1 VEIKR
6 QENREIWIPATIL
19 SMDALAEK
27 HIKEHLLTKQ
37 FYLKRKIIWA
47 LDPIP
52 LKNDCLAIVG
62 KIALTSKI
70 SKFKSPNTLV
80 VMRVKDLLNNNH

>member
-6 QENREIWIPATIL
+6 QENREIWIPATTL

-80 VMRVKDLLNNNH
+80 VMRVQNLLNNNH